1 MKTVDDERRI
11 PLSDHASLLAVAQ
24 DFIPE
29 FIHSQD
35 CPGLLGGTH
44 HFICFDS
51 GQWQW
56 KLNWNVV
63 SQSMSKK
70 KMLSRCEGV
79 MQRNLFLQVLTLVSL
94 WRRNVK
100 LCVFIVVWINVEYCL
115 QCHGKERLIRKK
127 IHPSRLIIFHSHAIF
142 TLRFKLNIL

>member
-1 MKTVDDERRI
+1 MIDTGFR
-11 PLSDHASLLAVAQ
+11 PLINALFSAPPKSSKIFVATL
-24 DFIPE
+24 IYS
-29 FIHSQD
+29 HD
-35 CPGLLGGTH
+35 CSGLPGGTH
-44 HFICFDS
+44 HFICSDS

-63 SQSMSKK
+63 SQSMSKRAFVEQK
-70 KMLSRCEGV
+70 KLLSRCEGV

-127 IHPSRLIIFHSHAIF
+127 IHPSKLIIYHSP
-142 TLRFKLNIL
+142 KLNIR